1 MQNEFKYNVFYS
13 DSEDNFESIM
23 EGILINYVK
32 EYLNSRIVV

>member
-1 MQNEFKYNVFYS
+1 MQNEFKYNVFYC